1 MALKSRKLK
10 LNNKKILNLK
20 NIKVDINSRACLAE
34 FIGTF
39 ALVFFGSLAIA
50 YANGALLQIAFAHGL
65 VIAVM
70 VYSFG
75 HVSGAH
81 FNPAVTIPM
90 IYRKQI
96 DTQNGIAYI
105 FSQLAAGVVAA
116 IAHALI
122 LPSSITSNNLGSNLP
137 GVGISDAT
145 VLIVEIILT
154 FFLVLVIFNTAVNKK
169 ATAGWHGF
177 AIGMII
183 VIDILA
189 GGPITGASMNPA
201 RSFGPAI
208 ISYIYGVEGALQSHH
223 LYWIAPIIGGLI
235 ASVTAK
241 IINED

>member
-1 MALKSRKLK
+1 MA
-10 LNNKKILNLK
+10 I
-20 NIKVDINSRACLAE
+20 NIRACVAE
-34 FIGTF
+34 FIGTY

-50 YANGALLQIAFAHGL
+50 HAASYAEFALLQVAFAHGL
-65 VIAVM
+65 IIAVM

-96 DTQNGIAYI
+96 DAQNGIAYI

-122 LPSSITSNNLGSNLP
+122 LPSSINAINLGSNLP
-137 GVGISDAT
+137 SEGISAST

-169 ATAGWHGF
+169 ATQGWHGF
-177 AIGMII
+177 AIGMIC
-183 VIDILA
+183 L
-189 GGPITGASMNPA
+189 
-201 RSFGPAI
+201 
-208 ISYIYGVEGALQSHH
+208 
-223 LYWIAPIIGGLI
+223 LYTSPSPRDLSTSRMPSSA
-235 ASVTAK
+235 
-241 IINED
+241 

>member
-1 MALKSRKLK
+1 MA
-10 LNNKKILNLK
+10 
-20 NIKVDINSRACLAE
+20 INTRACVSE
-34 FIGTF
+34 FIGTY

-50 YANGALLQIAFAHGL
+50 HATSLLQVAFAHGL
-65 VIAVM
+65 IIAVM

-81 FNPAVTIPM
+81 LNPAVTIPM

-105 FSQLAAGVVAA
+105 VSQLTAGVIAA
-116 IAHALI
+116 ITHALI
-122 LPSSITSNNLGSNLP
+122 LPSSINGNNLGSNLP
-137 GVGISDAT
+137 GAGVTDTT

-169 ATAGWHGF
+169 ATQGWHGF

-189 GGPITGASMNPA
+189 GGPLTGASMNPA

-208 ISYIYGVEGALQSHH
+208 ISYLYGVQGALQSHH
-223 LYWIAPIIGGLI
+223 LYWIAPIVGGLI
-235 ASVTAK
+235 ASATAK

>member
-1 MALKSRKLK
+1 MA
-10 LNNKKILNLK
+10 
-20 NIKVDINSRACLAE
+20 INTRACVSE
-34 FIGTF
+34 FIGTY

-50 YANGALLQIAFAHGL
+50 HATSLLQVAFAHGL
-65 VIAVM
+65 IIAVM

-81 FNPAVTIPM
+81 LNPAVTIPM

-105 FSQLAAGVVAA
+105 VSQLTAGVIAA
-116 IAHALI
+116 ITHALI
-122 LPSSITSNNLGSNLP
+122 LPSSITGNNLGSNLP
-137 GVGISDAT
+137 GAGVTDTT

-169 ATAGWHGF
+169 ATQGWHGF

-189 GGPITGASMNPA
+189 GGPLTGASMNPA

-208 ISYIYGVEGALQSHH
+208 IS
-223 LYWIAPIIGGLI
+223 
-235 ASVTAK
+235 
-241 IINED
+241 

>member
-1 MALKSRKLK
+1 MA
-10 LNNKKILNLK
+10 
-20 NIKVDINSRACLAE
+20 INTRACVSE
-34 FIGTF
+34 FIGTY

-50 YANGALLQIAFAHGL
+50 HATSLLQVAFAHGL
-65 VIAVM
+65 IIAVM

-81 FNPAVTIPM
+81 LNPAVTIPM

-105 FSQLAAGVVAA
+105 VSQLTAGVIAA
-116 IAHALI
+116 ITHALI
-122 LPSSITSNNLGSNLP
+122 LPSSITGNNLGSNLP
-137 GVGISDAT
+137 GAGVTDTT

-154 FFLVLVIFNTAVNKK
+154 FILVLVIFNTAVNKK
-169 ATAGWHGF
+169 ATQGWHGF

-189 GGPITGASMNPA
+189 GGPLTGASMNPA

-208 ISYIYGVEGALQSHH
+208 ISYFLGAEGALQSHH
-223 LYWIAPIIGGLI
+223 LYWIAPIAGGLI
-235 ASVTAK
+235 AAATAK

>member
-1 MALKSRKLK
+1 MT
-10 LNNKKILNLK
+10 I
-20 NIKVDINSRACLAE
+20 DYRACTAE

-50 YANGALLQIAFAHGL
+50 QSPDSLISIAFAHGL

-70 VYSFG
+70 VYSLG
-75 HVSGAH
+75 HASGAH
-81 FNPAVTIPM
+81 FNPAVTISM

-96 DTQNGIAYI
+96 DMQNGIAYI
-105 FSQLAAGVVAA
+105 FTQLAAGVVAA
-116 IAHALI
+116 IAHAII
-122 LPSSITSNNLGSNLP
+122 LPSSITLNNLGSTLP
-137 GVGISDAT
+137 GPNVSDIT
-145 VLIVEIILT
+145 ILFVEIILT
-154 FFLVLVIFNTAVNKK
+154 FFLVFVIFCTAINKK
-169 ATAGWHGF
+169 APKGWHGF

-183 VIDILA
+183 TIDILA

-208 ISYIYGVEGALQSHH
+208 ISYLYGAEGALQSHH

-235 ASVTAK
+235 ASVIAK

>member
-1 MALKSRKLK
+1 MA
-10 LNNKKILNLK
+10 
-20 NIKVDINSRACLAE
+20 INTRACVSE
-34 FIGTF
+34 FIGTY

-50 YANGALLQIAFAHGL
+50 HATSLLLVAFAHGL
-65 VIAVM
+65 IIAVM

-81 FNPAVTIPM
+81 LNPAVTIPM

-105 FSQLAAGVVAA
+105 VRQHTAGVIAA
-116 IAHALI
+116 ITHALI
-122 LPSSITSNNLGSNLP
+122 LPSSITGNNLGSNLP
-137 GVGISDAT
+137 GAGVTDTT

-169 ATAGWHGF
+169 ATQGWHGF

-189 GGPITGASMNPA
+189 GGPLTGASMNPA

-208 ISYIYGVEGALQSHH
+208 ISYLYGVPGALQSHH

-235 ASVTAK
+235 AAATAK

>member
-1 MALKSRKLK
+1 MA
-10 LNNKKILNLK
+10 
-20 NIKVDINSRACLAE
+20 INSRACLAE
-34 FIGTF
+34 FIGTY

-50 YANGALLQIAFAHGL
+50 HATSLLQVAFAHGL
-65 VIAVM
+65 IIAVM

-105 FSQLAAGVVAA
+105 VSQLTAGVVAA
-116 IAHALI
+116 IAHYLI
-122 LPSSITSNNLGSNLP
+122 LPKSLTENFLGSNRP
-137 GVGISDAT
+137 GLGVSDTT

-208 ISYIYGVEGALQSHH
+208 ISYFLGAEGALLSHH
-223 LYWIAPIIGGLI
+223 LYWIAPIVGGLI
-235 ASVTAK
+235 AAATAK

>member
-1 MALKSRKLK
+1 MA
-10 LNNKKILNLK
+10 
-20 NIKVDINSRACLAE
+20 INSRACLAE

-81 FNPAVTIPM
+81 LNPAVTIPM
-90 IYRKQI
+90 MYRKKI
-96 DTQNGIAYI
+96 DTHNGIASI
-105 FSQLAAGVVAA
+105 FSQLPAGVVAA
-116 IAHALI
+116 IAHSLI

-137 GVGISDAT
+137 GAGISDAT

-169 ATAGWHGF
+169 APAGWHGF

-183 VIDILA
+183 TIDILA

-208 ISYIYGVEGALQSHH
+208 ISYLYGVSGALQSHH

-235 ASVTAK
+235 ASATAK